1 MVGIKGRSGRK
12 PNDSGWIARAVA
24 LYIPSFVSG
33 TKTIKGKLK
42 TISLTEQIK
51 TKDRIVKVY
60 TQVSWFRLFKKIY
73 GTRAT
78 AVNPYNYQE
87 KIRMMIRACVIDYTD
102 RNGWFCECSGD
113 RLKRWHFQHDPQ
125 CNKCGYEPRKL
136 ERYRTVANARAH
148 TIAPR
153 TPKAKLTICP
163 NHGLPLSPIH
173 QMVNGVSTAVMKC
186 EKCQQ

>member
-1 MVGIKGRSGRK
+1 MVGIKGKSGRK
-12 PNDSGWIARAVA
+12 PDNSGWIARAIA

-33 TKTIKGKLK
+33 TKKGKK
-42 TISLTEQIK
+42 Q
-51 TKDRIVKVY
+51 Y
-60 TQVSWFRLFKKIY
+60 TTAPWFRLFKKIY

-102 RNGWFCECSGD
+102 RNGWFCECTHDGAT
-113 RLKRWHFQHDPQ
+113 RFVRWHFQHDPQ

-136 ERYRTVANARAH
+136 ERYRTVANVRAH

-153 TPKAKLTICP
+153 TPKAELTICP
-163 NHGLPLSPIH
+163 NHGLPLKAIIK
-173 QMVNGVSTAVMKC
+173 MVNGVSSKVMKC
-186 EKCQQ
+186 ERCKQ

>member
-12 PNDSGWIARAVA
+12 PNDSGWIARAIA

-33 TKTIKGKLK
+33 TKKGKK
-42 TISLTEQIK
+42 Q
-51 TKDRIVKVY
+51 Y
-60 TQVSWFRLFKKIY
+60 TTVSWFRLFKKIY

-102 RNGWFCECSGD
+102 RNGWFCECDGD

-125 CNKCGYEPRKL
+125 CNKCNYEPRKL

-163 NHGLPLSPIH
+163 NHGLPLKAIIK
-173 QMVNGVSTAVMKC
+173 MVNGVSSKVMKC
-186 EKCQQ
+186 EDCKQ